1 MEIVVPLVLVKGDVS
16 MCYNI
21 DKDTIQSSSI
31 TNHIPTL
38 HFITCPMSEEIAG
51 TCDGHKKRCE
61 DVNKN

>member
-1 MEIVVPLVLVKGDVS
+1 